1 MFQMILYHLLPVL
14 YTQGLTREQKELL
27 KAVKQQ
33 VISGIRELTGLII
46 DVPTSAD
53 GNTNTGPLAM

>member
-1 MFQMILYHLLPVL
+1 MFQMILYHLLPGL
-14 YTQGLTREQKELL
+14 YTQGRTSVSEQKE
-27 KAVKQQ
+27 QQ

-46 DVPTSAD
+46 DMPTSAD